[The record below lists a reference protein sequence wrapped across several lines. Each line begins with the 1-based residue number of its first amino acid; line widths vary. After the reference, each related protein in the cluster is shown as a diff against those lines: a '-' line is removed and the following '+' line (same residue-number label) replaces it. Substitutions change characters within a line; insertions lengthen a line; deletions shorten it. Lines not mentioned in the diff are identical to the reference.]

1 MRNHP
6 PASRASPSG
15 LTWVYGVVQQAIL
28 FGKKCYGSTEVSKS
42 SGVGSTPSFPAITS
56 PHGDP
61 VAGFW
66 RCARPKT
73 APKAQRA
80 STGD

>member
-1 MRNHP
+1 MRNLP
-6 PASRASPSG
+6 PDIG
-15 LTWVYGVVQQAIL
+15 KVLTNRLGQMGSSSKPP

-42 SGVGSTPSFPAITS
+42 SGVGSTPSFPATTS
-56 PHGDP
+56 PLGDP

-73 APKAQRA
+73 APEAQRA